1 MIVVADA
8 SPLIFLAKLRP
19 LGLVSRLLG
28 GDILIPRIVHT
39 EVMQPGT
46 DPVELETLASFFSQ
60 CTIQT
65 VTRPRAY
72 ATAMSAADNAALT
85 LAVRRKAAFLLCD
98 ERVTRLM
105 AENEGIRPIG
115 TLGVLLR
122 AHQADLLPRLEV
134 RRMVD
139 LLIQAHGF
147 RIGVETYQG
156 VLAHL
161 EQ

>member
-8 SPLIFLAKLRP
+8 SPLIFLAKLRQ
-19 LGLVSRLLG
+19 LDLVHQLLD
-28 GDILIPRIVHT
+28 GDVLIPRAVYA
-39 EVMQPGT
+39 EVVRPGI
-46 DPVELETLASFFSQ
+46 DPIEQATLKSFLAT
-60 CTIQT
+60 CTVRT
-65 VTRPRAY
+65 VPRPRAF

-85 LAVRRKAAFLLCD
+85 LAVRAEAAYLLCD

-105 AENEGIRPIG
+105 AENEGIRPLG
-115 TLGVLLR
+115 TLGILLR
-122 AHQADLLPRLEV
+122 AHRSDLLSRSDV

-147 RIGVETYQG
+147 RIGVETYQA
-156 VLAHL
+156 VLAQL